1 MSDIHSIAVAVDGS
15 NHAQRA
21 FDEAIQLAKCASSS
35 LSVVAVAP
43 VRTVYSVQRRAEI
56 VEPRDEDRRMFE
68 ELLNRYAEAAAKAG
82 VSSVHKVLL
91 EGQVAEELLVYLDEY
106 KPDLLV
112 MGARGLSTAQRL
124 LLGSVSDAVIHHAH
138 CSVLV
143 VRPPRAQTVTEPQLA

>member
-1 MSDIHSIAVAVDGS
+1 MSDIHSVAVAVDGS
-15 NHAQRA
+15 SHAQRA
-21 FDEAIQLAKCASSS
+21 FEEAIMLAKSTASS
-35 LSVVAVAP
+35 LAVVAVAP

-68 ELLNRYAEAAAKAG
+68 ELLNRYAETATKAG
-82 VSSVHKVLL
+82 VQPVSKVLL
-91 EGQVAEELLVYLDEY
+91 QGQVAEELLVYLDEY

-112 MGARGLSTAQRL
+112 MGARGLSTARRI

-143 VRPPRAQTVTEPQLA
+143 VRPPRAGAPA